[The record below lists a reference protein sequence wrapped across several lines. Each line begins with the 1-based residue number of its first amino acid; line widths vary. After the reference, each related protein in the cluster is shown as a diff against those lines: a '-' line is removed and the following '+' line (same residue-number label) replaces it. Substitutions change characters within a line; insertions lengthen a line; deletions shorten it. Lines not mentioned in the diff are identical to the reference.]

1 MSDRGCCVCV
11 GGDKEGS
18 GALVSLGDA
27 HLNSWA
33 LLAAP
38 REPVTPSWPSGLGG
52 SPSDDEKQCG
62 ASRPGVRTGGSQP
75 QPGDPRWSGYRV
87 RGRWEGNAP
96 RQPALPLNSPKLRMQ
111 AFTKPPRRM
120 GAAGVTRPAGEKAES
135 PVSDGT
141 SPPPTPVPY
150 SSWRPLGPAVPGLL
164 VAAGHEAA
172 GGLSGARLNGPGSSA
187 AGKGPLQPPGTPAPS
202 ARVLLQRPLPIGL
215 EEKVPLPAP
224 EAGES
229 EQRRRRG
236 RAQTAGTWGCAGAE
250 RGAAGG
256 AGPRSRSRAE
266 GRPAAAVQPLTVRT
280 DVLEAPSMG
289 RKRNGAVM
297 EAPIS
302 LFGAGP
308 GPQIWG
314 SLALGMLWARASNYG
329 GGAFSVLWGAAH
341 LFDIGGCDM
350 RPAGQTAG
358 ICGGEGGPGS
368 TPGFALP
375 SAPENLEQMSLP
387 VLDARTS
394 GVLEQ
399 NLRPP

>member
-1 MSDRGCCVCV
+1 M
-11 GGDKEGS
+11 
-18 GALVSLGDA
+18 VSLGDA

-75 QPGDPRWSGYRV
+75 QSGDPRWSGYRV

-187 AGKGPLQPPGTPAPS
+187 AGKGPLQPPGLPPPAPGS
-202 ARVLLQRPLPIGL
+202 FSSVPSPSVWRKKSPSPPPRRERASSGGGAGERRPRARGGARVRSAEPR
-215 EEKVPLPAP
+215 EEP
-224 EAGES
+224 GH
-229 EQRRRRG
+229 G
-236 RAQTAGTWGCAGAE
+236 AGAE
-250 RGAAGG
+250 PRAGRR
-256 AGPRSRSRAE
+256 PQCSRLQSERTCSR
-266 GRPAAAVQPLTVRT
+266 RP
-280 DVLEAPSMG
+280 
-289 RKRNGAVM
+289 
-297 EAPIS
+297 
-302 LFGAGP
+302 
-308 GPQIWG
+308 
-314 SLALGMLWARASNYG
+314 LWA
-329 GGAFSVLWGAAH
+329 
-341 LFDIGGCDM
+341 
-350 RPAGQTAG
+350 
-358 ICGGEGGPGS
+358 E
-368 TPGFALP
+368 
-375 SAPENLEQMSLP
+375 
-387 VLDARTS
+387 S
-394 GVLEQ
+394 GMGL
-399 NLRPP
+399 